1 MLYIISQV
9 FGWTAAFFRA
19 GGMFAKN
26 PMTVKLLVSAG
37 NLCFLINGIM
47 ENNLPLI
54 ASNAICLA
62 AMIIELVRK
71 EEIEYNSMED
81 AVNDTWLLKGYIC
94 GCCRG
99 YYGRKTVGGRKWEY
113 I

>member
-26 PMTVKLLVSAG
+26 PMTIKLLVSAG

-71 EEIEYNSMED
+71 
-81 AVNDTWLLKGYIC
+81 K
-94 GCCRG
+94 
-99 YYGRKTVGGRKWEY
+99 K
-113 I
+113 